1 MWILTNK
8 HYDKKDK
15 LKELYRLAG
24 YTTIIPKMIL
34 VRSDFSEE
42 HQERAEE
49 LVMELNNGELSHA
62 WYF

>member
-1 MWILTNK
+1 MK
-8 HYDKKDK
+8 EDK
-15 LKELYRLAG
+15 LLELYQLAG
-24 YTTIIPKMIL
+24 HSTILHKMIL

-49 LVMELNNGELSHA
+49 LVRELNNGELSHD